1 MKTPLPRAQIHPNKN
16 LSRMIKK
23 KEEKKTL
30 KVTPMMTKTARQT
43 IFLSE
48 PKVRRRQRSWIRSLL
63 GKESRLWRREWQQRY
78 CQFRRWQCLGHQ
90 QLQQVVVNQR
100 VWAMKM
106 IVLFCC

>member
-1 MKTPLPRAQIHPNKN
+1 
-16 LSRMIKK
+16 MIKK

-43 IFLSE
+43 IFLSK

-100 VWAMKM
+100 VEDDCPL
-106 IVLFCC
+106 VLLSDNDQAEKKVFAKKQR